1 MDYPDRISLASMSRQ
16 SESAADNKDSRN
28 LNIQQQL
35 QQTPTLDDLTECL
48 SFSPGDGRIWLNDQR
63 MQLIHTSSF
72 GVLRR
77 EMIEAFG
84 MQRARGIMTRT
95 GYASG
100 ARDAE
105 LMRKRW
111 PGAELTS
118 VLIAGTQLHA
128 LEGAVQVETLSV
140 DVDTKKGHYEGEF
153 LWHHCTEDEEH
164 VAAYGIGSEPACWWE
179 LGYAMGYVSGLVG
192 SLVIFREVEC
202 RAMGHS
208 VCRIIGKTA
217 KHWGNI
223 DEDMAYLNAS
233 SPQMATETKP
243 DQEIYLPT
251 DPPHEPAMNDVQMIG
266 ASAAFT
272 AASHSLKKVAPT
284 QATVLLSGES
294 GVGKELFATMLH
306 RMSSRNH
313 QPFVAFNCAAIPE
326 NLIEAE
332 LFGVEKGAYT
342 GAIQQR
348 AGRFERADG
357 GTLFLDE
364 IATLSLEG
372 QSKLLRALQE
382 KEIERVGSSKAI
394 KVDVRVVAA
403 TNVDLREAVERGE
416 FRGDLFY
423 RLNVF
428 PILLPPLRERRDDLP
443 LLINHFFHHYCRQHG
458 RTLSGITQK
467 ATQALL
473 HYDFPGNIREL
484 QNIIERGVIDADDEN
499 PVDLHNLFR
508 NEPIPKS
515 VLYSVNSGGALS
527 NTIRN
532 TPEKSEP
539 SFSSLFTGKEPISID
554 VLEQKILQEAV
565 KTAGGNLAEAA
576 RRVGLTR
583 AQLAYRLKK
592 TDKT

>member
-16 SESAADNKDSRN
+16 SQSAANDTDSQHI
-28 LNIQQQL
+28 NIQQQL
-35 QQTPTLDDLTECL
+35 QQTPTLEDLTECL
-48 SFSPGDGRIWLNDQR
+48 RFSPGDGRIWLNDQR

-77 EMIEAFG
+77 EIIEAFG
-84 MQRARGIMTRT
+84 IKRARGIMTRT

-105 LMRKRW
+105 LIRKRW

-128 LEGAVQVETLSV
+128 LEGAVQVETLNI
-140 DVDTKKGHYEGEF
+140 DVDAKKGHYEGEF

-164 VAAYGIGSEPACWWE
+164 IATYGIGSEPACWWE

-233 SPQMATETKP
+233 GPQPPKEP
-243 DQEIYLPT
+243 RQEIYLPSDSAH
-251 DPPHEPAMNDVQMIG
+251 DPVINEPQMIG

-306 RMSSRNH
+306 RMSPRSH

-342 GAIQQR
+342 GAVQQR

-403 TNVDLREAVERGE
+403 TNVDLREAVECGE
-416 FRGDLFY
+416 FRSDLFY

-443 LLINHFFHHYCRQHG
+443 LLINHFFHHYCRLHD

-484 QNIIERGVIDADDEN
+484 QNIIERGVIDADNEN

-527 NTIRN
+527 NTLQN
-532 TPEKSEP
+532 KTETSEL
-539 SFSSLFTGKEPISID
+539 SFSNLFTGKESISID
-554 VLEQKILQEAV
+554 ALEQQILQQAV

-592 TDKT
+592 SDKT